1 MPLIK
6 ASRICFVKE
15 SSDYPVNFSMLI
27 DTDTYLK
34 NMGQFSDV
42 ANVDIQCK
50 KLNKSIRL
58 SSYVLIDLESFYN
71 LYQELVTKQ
80 RKSYLD
86 KIAIELSDDL
96 RYILDKKVV

>member
-1 MPLIK
+1 MSDFVVTAKVQIKPPLEDK
-6 ASRICFVKE
+6 CNLNVS
-15 SSDYPVNFSMLI
+15 
-27 DTDTYLK
+27 
-34 NMGQFSDV
+34 MGQFGDM

-58 SSYVLIDLESFYN
+58 SFNVLTDLESFYN

-96 RYILDKKVV
+96 RYILDKKIQ